1 MTMLCHPTT
10 EKLQSLKL
18 TGMVKALDAQRA
30 MNDIEELGFE
40 ERLGLLLD
48 RELTERE
55 NRRLGTRLKKAKLR
69 HTCCVEDLDFR
80 TPRGLDKA
88 LILSLAA
95 CAWIAKGI
103 NILITGPTG
112 VGKSYLA
119 CALGHKACLEGH
131 SVLYL
136 RLPRL
141 LEELRLARAD
151 GSYGKLMMTY
161 AKTNLLV
168 LDDWGLTPLGDD
180 QRRDLLELLE
190 DRHGLRSTIVTS
202 QLPVESW
209 HAYLGDPTLADAI
222 LDRLVH
228 NAYKI
233 NLKGESMRK
242 QTAAIDQIVHF
253 E

>member
-1 MTMLCHPTT
+1 MLTYPTS
-10 EKLQSLKL
+10 EKLQALKL
-18 TGMVKALDAQRA
+18 TGMLKALDEQRA
-30 MNDIEELGFE
+30 LPEVEDLGFE
-40 ERLGLLLD
+40 ERLGLLID
-48 RELTERE
+48 REITERE
-55 NRRLGTRLKKAKLR
+55 TRRLTTRLKKAKLR
-69 HTCCVEDLDFR
+69 HACCVEDLDFR

-95 CAWIAKGI
+95 CAWIVKGL
-103 NILITGPTG
+103 NLLITGPTG

-119 CALGHKACLEGH
+119 CAMGHKACLEGH

-141 LEELRLARAD
+141 FEALRLARAD
-151 GSYGKLMMTY
+151 GSYGKLMLSY
-161 AKTNLLV
+161 AKTHLLI
-168 LDDWGLTPLGDD
+168 LDDWGLTPLTDP

-190 DRHGLRSTIVTS
+190 DRHGLKSTIVTS
-202 QLPVESW
+202 QLPLDHW
-209 HAYLGDPTLADAI
+209 HDYLGDPTLADAI

-242 QTAAIDQIVHF
+242 QSAEFDQIVQLS
-253 E
+253 